1 MQRNIKNSSG
11 KIIGT
16 TTIENNIITIQ
27 NKQKPIL
34 EITEPKILEETLN
47 GNLSNETIIKL
58 FNEYT
63 LTTGE
68 IASLA
73 NKCYSNINKK
83 LKAMPEITIDHRGRR
98 NRAFGQPVSKTQ
110 SQKMSQ
116 ALKGRKAPV
125 YERTPEMRAK
135 ISQSL
140 KKYYAEHPQ
149 NPEPHILNWK
159 NGKYDNVDFK
169 IGIGGQ
175 LYSLKTNQTIRF
187 RSLLELYYMLQL
199 EQNPYVITY
208 KYEPFKIKMENNHTY
223 MPDFLINNKDV
234 IELKSKKYV
243 QRVAG
248 VQEKVLYKKNEAEKY
263 CKQYNYTYKIVYD
276 EDIGFESKK
285 MKYYLRD
292 NPDIIKKY
300 QIKFNDENRIVIK

>member
-1 MQRNIKNSSG
+1 
-11 KIIGT
+11 
-16 TTIENNIITIQ
+16 
-27 NKQKPIL
+27 
-34 EITEPKILEETLN
+34 
-47 GNLSNETIIKL
+47 
-58 FNEYT
+58 
-63 LTTGE
+63 
-68 IASLA
+68 
-73 NKCYSNINKK
+73 
-83 LKAMPEITIDHRGRR
+83 MPEITIDHRGRR

-175 LYSLKTNQTIRF
+175 LYSLKTKQTIRF
-187 RSLLELYYMLQL
+187 RSLLELYYILQL
-199 EQNPYVITY
+199 EQNDQVLTY
-208 KYEPFKIKMENNHTY
+208 QYEPIKIKMSNNHYYT
-223 MPDFLINNKDV
+223 PDFLVNNTYV

-243 QRVAG
+243 ERVDG
-248 VQEKVLYKKNEAEKY
+248 VKDKVLYKQNEAEKY
-263 CKQYNYTYKIVYD
+263 CKQYNYIYKIIYD

-292 NPDIIKKY
+292 NPNVIEKY
-300 QIKFNDENRIVIK
+300 QIKFNDKNRIVIK